1 MVFCSPGSH
10 EAIRTVPTDHSYT
23 PAYSCSPDTYSHY
36 TGRVDPVH
44 YVSVKRDMADIFEHS
59 EVVSTARPHSAG
71 SDSRSP
77 GVRGVDADLAPSA
90 PARGGERE
98 RESRPLGTGSTVS
111 VHEADYDQV
120 GEHS

>member
-1 MVFCSPGSH
+1 MDS
-10 EAIRTVPTDHSYT
+10 
-23 PAYSCSPDTYSHY
+23 
-36 TGRVDPVH
+36 VH

-59 EVVSTARPHSAG
+59 EVVSAARPHSAG

-98 RESRPLGTGSTVS
+98 SRPLGTGSAVS

>member
-1 MVFCSPGSH
+1 
-10 EAIRTVPTDHSYT
+10 
-23 PAYSCSPDTYSHY
+23 
-36 TGRVDPVH
+36 
-44 YVSVKRDMADIFEHS
+44 MADIFEHS

-98 RESRPLGTGSTVS
+98 RESSPLGTGSTVS
-111 VHEADYDQV
+111 VHEADYDQL